1 MLGKLMKY
9 EWKATWKL
17 FVPMDIF
24 IVVMSILAYITVH
37 LSFFDSDNGLVM
49 MTGIILVLTYMLS
62 MFVIVIGTVIYLIYR
77 FYTSVYGD
85 EGYLLHTLPVDKH
98 HIIIAKAVTS
108 AAWIIINMLL
118 IYLSLIFLFSAQMEF
133 MDAMEAGFE
142 FYMDVLNDYIKI
154 SGFGILMTLIASF
167 FALLARILKVLAC
180 ISLGQ
185 LAPNHKILASFGF
198 YYGIYFVQR
207 LFTLFYYA
215 ILAIIERAK
224 IGLVTD
230 YAYTGMFGTSWEFTL
245 ISSLIYCVL
254 FYFLTW
260 YMMDKKLNL
269 D

>member
-17 FVPMDIF
+17 FVPMNIF
-24 IVVMSILAYITVH
+24 IVVMSILAYITVQ

-49 MTGIILVLTYMLS
+49 LTGVILVVTYILS
-62 MFVIVIGTVIYLIYR
+62 MFVIAVGTVIYLIYR
-77 FYTSVYGD
+77 FYTSVYSD

-108 AAWIIINMLL
+108 AAWIIINTIL
-118 IYLSLIFLFSAQMEF
+118 IYLSLLLLFSTQV
-133 MDAMEAGFE
+133 GI
-142 FYMDVLNDYIKI
+142 MDVIESGFDVYVDILNDYNTI

-167 FALLARILKVLAC
+167 FALIARILKIFAC

-185 LAPNHKILASFGF
+185 LASNHKVLASFAF

-215 ILAIIERAK
+215 ILAIIERM
-224 IGLVTD
+224 TD
-230 YAYTGMFGTSWEFTL
+230 YEYSVNLFGTSWEFTL
-245 ISSLIYCVL
+245 ISSLIYCAL